1 MPGMLQRIAAYRVLR
16 TGAVAYRALSRY
28 RRIDGRGEAAAR
40 DAHEKTAQ
48 EIHDLATE
56 LEGLFIKLAQVMGG
70 REDVL
75 PEPYGRILGRFHD
88 RVPPRP
94 FRELER
100 AASRALGR
108 RLRDVFR
115 DIDERPLASA
125 SLAQVHRARLLDG
138 SDVVLKIQY
147 PEIARLVRIDLGS
160 MRRIGTRVDRRFGGI
175 VSGADVIEEMA
186 HFLSLELDFTC
197 EAASTERVR
206 KAFAGDERIRV
217 PRVYTE
223 HSSRKLLVLEYLDG
237 TPLTDPERLR
247 KLDTDLPAFARR
259 IAELYA
265 AMIFELGFFHGDPH
279 PGNLLLLPNN
289 VVGLLDFGLA
299 KELPDKFGN
308 WMAALIVRGVRGDR
322 EGALEAARALGFNID
337 ELSPALLAEMV
348 EAAMGRRATPA
359 QQTQPDPA
367 TRPER
372 RAARRREQA
381 RLRKLAEGGERLQ
394 IPHHFAL
401 IGRTMALLNGLSER
415 LAPGQRVVQQ
425 TMREVLAPYALAVA
439 TAAPGAGS

>member
-1 MPGMLQRIAAYRVLR
+1 MMPGMLQRFAAYRVLR
-16 TGAVAYRALSRY
+16 TGTVAFRAFSRY
-28 RRIDGRGEAAAR
+28 RRIEGRGDGAAR
-40 DAHEKTAQ
+40 SAHEQTAQ

-115 DIDERPLASA
+115 DIDETPLASA
-125 SLAQVHRARLLDG
+125 SLAQVHRARLLSG
-138 SDVVLKIQY
+138 AEVVLKIQY

-160 MRRIGTRVDRRFGGI
+160 MRRIGTRFDRRFGGI

-186 HFLSLELDFTC
+186 HFLGLELDFTC
-197 EAASTERVR
+197 EAASTERIR
-206 KAFAGDERIRV
+206 KAFEGDERIRV
-217 PRVYTE
+217 PQVHAQ
-223 HSSRKLLVLEYLDG
+223 HSSRTLLVLEYLEG
-237 TPLTDPERLR
+237 TPLTDTDRLR
-247 KLDTDLPAFARR
+247 KVEADLPAFARR

-299 KELPDKFGN
+299 KELPDKFGS

-337 ELSPALLAEMV
+337 ELSPALLADIV
-348 EAAMGRRATPA
+348 EQAMGRRPTPEA
-359 QQTQPDPA
+359 STRAEPA
-367 TRPER
+367 PWRER
-372 RAARRREQA
+372 RAARNREQA

-415 LAPGQRVVQQ
+415 LAPGQRVMQQ

-439 TAAPGAGS
+439 SGRASS